1 MTNDS
6 KYWDIDRTL
15 THNALFYVIVGNRS
29 AGKSY
34 GCKKKGINNFIKKR
48 EQFIYTRRYEKDLK
62 DSLPTFFNDI
72 VKNNEFPDYEFKV
85 DGTKLYCR
93 LRVDED
99 NKKVA
104 WTDDD
109 ICGYGVIL
117 STADNKKSI
126 AYPSVT
132 MIIYDE
138 FMLDSESS
146 MQRYLKNEPR
156 TLMNLY
162 ETVARP
168 GTEHPRCTL
177 FMLSNS
183 ISINNPYFL
192 IWDLKMPDTAKP
204 DKNGKY
210 IWHHPTR
217 SIIVENVRKDEMVE
231 AKKQHEFYSITKGTG
246 YDDFSIENTF
256 INDDETFVEER
267 SSTAK
272 PYFTF
277 IYRGQKFG
285 VWISMIEGLMWV
297 SDKYDPGYPITYSIT
312 MKDHKP
318 NTMFLK
324 SRKQAQHFNTFIQA
338 YKDGLV
344 RFESTLIK
352 SMCYE
357 VIKLTLSL

>member
-1 MTNDS
+1 MTKTS

-34 GCKKKGINNFIKKR
+34 GCKKKGINNFIKKG

-62 DSLPTFFNDI
+62 ESLPTFFDDI
-72 VKNNEFPDYEFKV
+72 IRNNEFPDYEFKV
-85 DGTKLYCR
+85 DGYKLYCR
-93 LRVDED
+93 LKED
-99 NKKVA
+99 PDKKVP
-104 WTDDD
+104 WTKNE

-126 AYPSVT
+126 SYPNVT
-132 MIIYDE
+132 MIVYDE

-168 GTEHPRCTL
+168 GTEHPRCVL

-183 ISINNPYFL
+183 VSINNPYFL
-192 IWDLKMPDTAKP
+192 IWDLKMPGTDKP

-217 SIIVENVRKDEMVE
+217 SIIVENVKKSEMIE

-246 YDDFSIENTF
+246 YDDFSINNAF

-267 SSTAK
+267 SSTAM
-272 PYFTF
+272 PYFNF
-277 IYRGQKFG
+277 IYKGQKFG

-297 SDKYDPGYPITYSIT
+297 SDKYDPTYPIIYSLT

-318 NTMFLK
+318 NTLFLK
-324 SRKQAQHFNTFIQA
+324 NKRQAVHFDNFIKA
-338 YKDGLV
+338 YKEGLV

-357 VIKLTLSL
+357 VIKLTLSI

>member
-1 MTNDS
+1 MTNS
-6 KYWDIDRTL
+6 KYWDINRTL

-34 GCKKKGINNFIKKR
+34 GCIKKAVENFIKKK
-48 EQFIYTRRYEKDLK
+48 EQFVYTRRYEKDLK
-62 DSLPTFFNDI
+62 DSLPSIFKDVI
-72 VKNNEFPDYEFKV
+72 KNREFPDYEFKV
-85 DGTKLYCR
+85 DGLKLYCR
-93 LRVDED
+93 LKVDED
-99 NKKVA
+99 AKVA

-126 AYPSVT
+126 SYPNVT

-192 IWDLKMPDTAKP
+192 IWDLKMPSEEHP

-217 SIIVENVRKDEMVE
+217 SIIVENVKKKEMVE
-231 AKKQHEFYSITKGTG
+231 AKMQHEFYSITKGTG
-246 YDDFSIENTF
+246 YDNFSINNEF
-256 INDDETFVEER
+256 INDDETFVEKR
-267 SSTAK
+267 TSTAK
-272 PYFTF
+272 PFFRFVYKGNT
-277 IYRGQKFG
+277 YGA
-285 VWISMIEGLMWV
+285 WISMIDGLIWI
-297 SDKYDPGYPITYSIT
+297 SDQYDPGYPIVYSLT

-318 NTMFLK
+318 NTMFLR
-324 SRKQAQHFNTFIQA
+324 SRRSQAQHFNTFIQA
-338 YKDGLV
+338 YKDGNV

-352 SMCYE
+352 SICYE
-357 VIKLTLSL
+357 VIKLAMSI

>member
-1 MTNDS
+1 MTNDN

-34 GCKKKGINNFIKKR
+34 GCKKKGITNFIKKR

-72 VKNNEFPDYEFKV
+72 VKNNEFPGYEFKV

-93 LRVDED
+93 LAVDED
-99 NKKVA
+99 HKKVA

-168 GTEHPRCTL
+168 GTEHPRCVM

-192 IWDLKMPDTAKP
+192 IWDLKMPDTSKP
-204 DKNGKY
+204 DKNNKY

-217 SIIVENVRKDEMVE
+217 SIVVENVKKDAMIE

-277 IYRGQKFG
+277 IYKGQKFG

-297 SDKYDPGYPITYSIT
+297 SDKYDPGYPVTYSIT

-324 SRKQAQHFNTFIQA
+324 SRRQAQHFNTFIQA

>member
-1 MTNDS
+1 MNS
-6 KYWDIDRTL
+6 KYWDINRTL

-34 GCKKKGINNFIKKR
+34 GCKKKGIENFIKR
-48 EQFIYTRRYEKDLK
+48 GDQFIYTRRYEKDLK
-62 DSLPTFFNDI
+62 ESLPTFFKDI
-72 VKNNEFPDYEFKV
+72 IMNNEFPDYEFKI

-93 LRVDED
+93 LKVDEE
-99 NKKVA
+99 KKQA
-104 WTDDD
+104 WTEEE
-109 ICGYGVIL
+109 ICGYGVVL

-126 AYPSVT
+126 SYPNVT

-138 FMLDSESS
+138 FMLDNQSS
-146 MQRYLKNEPR
+146 LQRYLKNEPR

-168 GTEHPRCTL
+168 GTEHPRCVL

-192 IWDLKMPDTAKP
+192 IWDLRMPSTDKP

-210 IWHHPTR
+210 IWHHPKR
-217 SIIVENVRKDEMVE
+217 SIIVENVKNSAMVE

-246 YDDFSIENTF
+246 YDEFSIDNSF
-256 INDDETFVEER
+256 INDDDTFVEKR
-267 SSTAK
+267 STTAK
-272 PYFTF
+272 PYFNF
-277 IYRGQKFG
+277 IYKGQRFG

-297 SDKYDPGYPITYSIT
+297 SDKYDPSYPILYSIT

-318 NTMFLK
+318 NSMFLK
-324 SRKQAQHFNTFIQA
+324 SRKHAEHFNTFIQA
-338 YKDGLV
+338 YKEGLV

-357 VIKLTLSL
+357 VIKLTLSI

>member
-1 MTNDS
+1 MTKQS

-15 THNALFYVIVGNRS
+15 THNALFYTIVGNRS

-34 GCKKKGINNFIKKR
+34 GCKKKGILNFIKKK
-48 EQFIYTRRYEKDLK
+48 EEFIYVRRYEKDLK
-62 DSLPTFFNDI
+62 ESLPTFFDDI
-72 VKNNEFPDYEFKV
+72 IKNNEFPDYEFKV
-85 DGTKLYCR
+85 DGYKLYCR
-93 LRVDED
+93 LKTDPD
-99 NKKVA
+99 TKVA
-104 WTDDD
+104 WSKSD

-126 AYPSVT
+126 SYPNVT
-132 MIIYDE
+132 LIIYDE

-146 MQRYLKNEPR
+146 LQRYLKNEPR

-168 GTEHPRCTL
+168 GTEHPRTVL

-183 ISINNPYFL
+183 ISINNPFFL
-192 IWDLKMPDTAKP
+192 IWDLKMPPTDKP

-217 SIIVENVRKDEMVE
+217 SIIVENVRKSEMVE

-256 INDDETFVEER
+256 INDDETFVEDR
-267 SSTAK
+267 ASTAK
-272 PYFTF
+272 PYFNF
-277 IYRGQKFG
+277 IYKGQKFG
-285 VWISMIEGLMWV
+285 VWISMSEGLMWV
-297 SDKYDPGYPITYSIT
+297 SSKYDPNYPIVYSLT

-318 NTMFLK
+318 NTLFLK
-324 SRKQAQHFNTFIQA
+324 NKRQAIHFNMFIKA
-338 YKDGLV
+338 YKEGLV

-357 VIKLTLSL
+357 VIKLTINS

>member
-1 MTNDS
+1 MTNDN

-34 GCKKKGINNFIKKR
+34 GCKKKGIMNFIKKR

-99 NKKVA
+99 HKKVA

-168 GTEHPRCTL
+168 GTEHPRCVM

-192 IWDLKMPDTAKP
+192 IWDLKMPDTSKP
-204 DKNGKY
+204 DKNDKY

-217 SIIVENVRKDEMVE
+217 SIVVENVRKEAMVE

-277 IYRGQKFG
+277 IYKGQKFG

-324 SRKQAQHFNTFIQA
+324 SRRQAQHFNTFIQA

>member
-1 MTNDS
+1 MTKTS

-34 GCKKKGINNFIKKR
+34 GCKKKGINNFIKKG

-62 DSLPTFFNDI
+62 ESVPTFFDDI
-72 VKNNEFPDYEFKV
+72 IRNNEFPDYEFKV
-85 DGTKLYCR
+85 DGYKLYCR
-93 LRVDED
+93 LKED
-99 NKKVA
+99 PDKKVP
-104 WTDDD
+104 WTKDE

-126 AYPSVT
+126 SYPNVT

-168 GTEHPRCTL
+168 GTEHPRCVL

-183 ISINNPYFL
+183 VSINNPYFL
-192 IWDLKMPDTAKP
+192 IWDLKMPGTDKP
-204 DKNGKY
+204 DKNGKF
-210 IWHHPTR
+210 IWHHPSR
-217 SIIVENVRKDEMVE
+217 SIIVENVKKSEMIE

-246 YDDFSIENTF
+246 YDDFSINNAF

-267 SSTAK
+267 SSTAM
-272 PYFTF
+272 PYFNF
-277 IYRGQKFG
+277 IYKGQKFG

-297 SDKYDPGYPITYSIT
+297 SDKYDPTYPIIYSLT

-318 NTMFLK
+318 NTLFLK
-324 SRKQAQHFNTFIQA
+324 NKRQAVHFDNFIKA
-338 YKDGLV
+338 YKEGLV

-357 VIKLTLSL
+357 VIKLTLSI

>member
-1 MTNDS
+1 MKSES
-6 KYWDIDRTL
+6 KYWDINRTL

-34 GCKKKGINNFIKKR
+34 GCKKKGIENFIKKK
-48 EQFIYTRRYEKDLK
+48 EQFIYVRRYEKDLK
-62 DSLPTFFNDI
+62 DSIPTFFDDLI
-72 VKNNEFPDYEFKV
+72 KNNEFPDFEFKV
-85 DGTKLYCR
+85 DGFKLYCR
-93 LRVDED
+93 LKVDEE
-99 NKKVA
+99 KKVA
-104 WTDDD
+104 WTKDD

-126 AYPSVT
+126 SYPSVT
-132 MIIYDE
+132 MIMYDE

-168 GTEHPRCTL
+168 GTEHPRCVL

-192 IWDLKMPDTAKP
+192 IWDLKMPGSDSS

-217 SIIVENVRKDEMVE
+217 SIIVENVKKSEMVE

-246 YDDFSIENTF
+246 YDDFSIENAF
-256 INDDETFVEER
+256 INDDDTFVEER

-272 PYFTF
+272 PYFNF
-277 IYRGQKFG
+277 VYKRQKFG
-285 VWISMIEGLMWV
+285 VWVSMTEGLMWV
-297 SDKYDPGYPITYSIT
+297 SDKYDPNYPITYSLT
-312 MKDHKP
+312 MKDHRP
-318 NTMFLK
+318 NTLFLRNKRQAVHFEMFIK
-324 SRKQAQHFNTFIQA
+324 A
-338 YKDGLV
+338 YKDGVV

-352 SMCYE
+352 SICYE
-357 VIKLTLSL
+357 VIKLTLNT

>member
-1 MTNDS
+1 MTNS
-6 KYWDIDRTL
+6 KYWDINRTL

-34 GCKKKGINNFIKKR
+34 GCIKKVVENFIKKH
-48 EQFIYTRRYEKDLK
+48 EQFVYTRRYEKDLK
-62 DSLPTFFNDI
+62 DSLPTIFNDI
-72 VKNNEFPDYEFKV
+72 IKNREFPDYEFKV
-85 DGTKLYCR
+85 DGLKLYCR
-93 LRVDED
+93 IKVDED
-99 NKKVA
+99 AKVA
-104 WTDDD
+104 WTDND

-126 AYPSVT
+126 SYPNVT

-192 IWDLKMPDTAKP
+192 IWDLKMPSEEHP

-217 SIIVENVRKDEMVE
+217 AIIVENVKKKEMIE

-246 YDDFSIENTF
+246 YDNFSINNEF
-256 INDDETFVEER
+256 INDDETFVEKR
-267 SSTAK
+267 SSTAQ
-272 PYFTF
+272 PYFKF
-277 IYRGQKFG
+277 IYKGNTYG
-285 VWISMIEGLMWV
+285 AWISMIDGLIWI
-297 SDKYDPGYPITYSIT
+297 SDQYDPGYPIVYSLT

-318 NTMFLK
+318 NTMFLR
-324 SRKQAQHFNTFIQA
+324 SRRGQAQHFNTFIQA
-338 YKDGLV
+338 YKDGNV

-352 SMCYE
+352 SICYE
-357 VIKLTLSL
+357 VIKLAMSI